1 VYGHAGRHPTPA
13 ARKER
18 FVSEPVFR
26 NGLWWQQQDDGT
38 WLRWNDMAQT
48 WERSESP
55 PPADESGLPP
65 APPMPGQGLATPYP
79 RTPVTSTAFVPTY
92 LVWAILVTL
101 LCFLPTGIVAIVYA
115 TQVSNKL
122 AMGDVAGARDSS
134 GKAKLWCIISAVA
147 GILVGIAVVAGSVGT
162 NSSPSF
168 T

>member
-1 VYGHAGRHPTPA
+1 M
-13 ARKER
+13 
-18 FVSEPVFR
+18 SEPVFR
-26 NGLWWQQQDDGT
+26 NGLWWQQQPDGT
-38 WLRWNDMAQT
+38 WLRWNDIGQT
-48 WERSESP
+48 WERSQNP

-65 APPMPGQGLATPYP
+65 APPMPGQGLATPFP
-79 RTPVTSTAFVPTY
+79 RTPATPAASVPTY

-122 AMGDVAGARDSS
+122 AVGDVAGAMDSS
-134 GKAKLWCIISAVA
+134 GKAKMWCIISAVG

-162 NSSPSF
+162 NSSPTF